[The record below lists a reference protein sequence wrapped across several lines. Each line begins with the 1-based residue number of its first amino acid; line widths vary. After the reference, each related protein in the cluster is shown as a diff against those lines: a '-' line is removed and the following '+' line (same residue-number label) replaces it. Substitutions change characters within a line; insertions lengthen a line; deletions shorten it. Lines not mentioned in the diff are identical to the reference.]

1 MIWLVMFVGGIF
13 TFGTRFVMLSGWV
26 AHGLPRWL
34 IDALAFVPIA
44 VLTAILLPAV
54 LIDPATQQ
62 IIVIGNKRIVA
73 AVVATIIALLTRN
86 VIATISSGLATLW
99 LVQWWLLVAVGLVI
113 LCLGGLM
120 SDLNLWRSHHFF
132 APALDQGWSP
142 HQLHALSI

>member
-1 MIWLVMFVGGIF
+1 MIVGGIF

-44 VLTAILLPAV
+44 VLTAILVPAV

-99 LVQWWLLVAVGLVI
+99 FVQWWL
-113 LCLGGLM
+113 
-120 SDLNLWRSHHFF
+120 
-132 APALDQGWSP
+132 
-142 HQLHALSI
+142 

>member
-1 MIWLVMFVGGIF
+1 MIWLVMILGGIF

-44 VLTAILLPAV
+44 VLTAILVPAV

-62 IIVIGNKRIVA
+62 IVVTGNARIVA

-99 LVQWWLLVAVGLVI
+99 FVQWWL
-113 LCLGGLM
+113 
-120 SDLNLWRSHHFF
+120 
-132 APALDQGWSP
+132 
-142 HQLHALSI
+142 

>member
-1 MIWLVMFVGGIF
+1 MIWLVMIVGGIF

-44 VLTAILLPAV
+44 VLTAILVPAV

-62 IIVIGNKRIVA
+62 IIVIGNARIVA

-86 VIATISSGLATLW
+86 VIATISSGLA
-99 LVQWWLLVAVGLVI
+99 
-113 LCLGGLM
+113 
-120 SDLNLWRSHHFF
+120 S
-132 APALDQGWSP
+132 
-142 HQLHALSI
+142 

>member
-1 MIWLVMFVGGIF
+1 MIWLVMILGGIF

-44 VLTAILLPAV
+44 VLTAILVPAV

-62 IIVIGNKRIVA
+62 ITVIGNARIVA

-99 LVQWWLLVAVGLVI
+99 FVQWWL
-113 LCLGGLM
+113 
-120 SDLNLWRSHHFF
+120 
-132 APALDQGWSP
+132 
-142 HQLHALSI
+142 

>member
-1 MIWLVMFVGGIF
+1 MIWLVMIVGGIF

-26 AHGLPRWL
+26 AHGLPKWL

-44 VLTAILLPAV
+44 VLTAILVPAV

-62 IIVIGNKRIVA
+62 IIVIGNARIVA

-99 LVQWWLLVAVGLVI
+99 FVQWWI
-113 LCLGGLM
+113 
-120 SDLNLWRSHHFF
+120 
-132 APALDQGWSP
+132 
-142 HQLHALSI
+142 

>member
-1 MIWLVMFVGGIF
+1 MIWLVMIVGGMF

-44 VLTAILLPAV
+44 VLTAILVPAV

-99 LVQWWLLVAVGLVI
+99 FVQWW
-113 LCLGGLM
+113 
-120 SDLNLWRSHHFF
+120 
-132 APALDQGWSP
+132 P
-142 HQLHALSI
+142 

>member
-1 MIWLVMFVGGIF
+1 MIWLVMIVGGIF

-44 VLTAILLPAV
+44 VLTAILVPAV

-86 VIATISSGLATLW
+86 VIATISSGLAILW
-99 LVQWWLLVAVGLVI
+99 FVQWWL
-113 LCLGGLM
+113 
-120 SDLNLWRSHHFF
+120 
-132 APALDQGWSP
+132 
-142 HQLHALSI
+142 

>member
-1 MIWLVMFVGGIF
+1 MIWLVMIVGGIF

-44 VLTAILLPAV
+44 VLTAILVPAV
-54 LIDPATQQ
+54 LIDPATQK
-62 IIVIGNKRIVA
+62 IVVTGNARIVA

-99 LVQWWLLVAVGLVI
+99 FVQWWL
-113 LCLGGLM
+113 
-120 SDLNLWRSHHFF
+120 
-132 APALDQGWSP
+132 
-142 HQLHALSI
+142 

>member
-1 MIWLVMFVGGIF
+1 MIWLVMILGGIF

-34 IDALAFVPIA
+34 VDALAFVPIA
-44 VLTAILLPAV
+44 VLTAILVPAV

-62 IIVIGNKRIVA
+62 IIVKGNARIVA

-99 LVQWWLLVAVGLVI
+99 FVQW
-113 LCLGGLM
+113 
-120 SDLNLWRSHHFF
+120 
-132 APALDQGWSP
+132 
-142 HQLHALSI
+142 

>member
-1 MIWLVMFVGGIF
+1 MIWLVMIVGGIF

-26 AHGLPRWL
+26 AHGLPKWL

-44 VLTAILLPAV
+44 VLTAILVPAV

-62 IIVIGNKRIVA
+62 IIVIGNARVVA

-99 LVQWWLLVAVGLVI
+99 FVQWWL
-113 LCLGGLM
+113 
-120 SDLNLWRSHHFF
+120 
-132 APALDQGWSP
+132 
-142 HQLHALSI
+142 

>member
-1 MIWLVMFVGGIF
+1 MIWLVMIVGGIF

-44 VLTAILLPAV
+44 VLTAILVPAV

-62 IIVIGNKRIVA
+62 IIVIGNARIVA

-99 LVQWWLLVAVGLVI
+99 FVQWWL
-113 LCLGGLM
+113 
-120 SDLNLWRSHHFF
+120 
-132 APALDQGWSP
+132 
-142 HQLHALSI
+142 

>member
-44 VLTAILLPAV
+44 VLTAILVPAV

-99 LVQWWLLVAVGLVI
+99 FVQWWL
-113 LCLGGLM
+113 
-120 SDLNLWRSHHFF
+120 
-132 APALDQGWSP
+132 
-142 HQLHALSI
+142 